1 LHAFPLE
8 LACDR
13 AEFDSGRRSVRKRLL
28 GLGRVRVERLDTLTF
43 IPATTAPSRSQ
54 SREKLAVV
62 TVAP

>member
-1 LHAFPLE
+1 MERRVGVAQG
-8 LACDR
+8 DR
-13 AEFDSGRRSVRKRLL
+13 VHCAARADQRRRMV
-28 GLGRVRVERLDTLTF
+28 GPVDTLTF